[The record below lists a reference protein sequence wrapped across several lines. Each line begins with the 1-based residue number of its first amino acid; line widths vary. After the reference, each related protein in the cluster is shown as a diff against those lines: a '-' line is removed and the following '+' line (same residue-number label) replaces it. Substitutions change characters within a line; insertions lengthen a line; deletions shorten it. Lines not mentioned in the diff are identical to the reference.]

1 MDLDIIVLSKLNRGR
16 NIVYHLHVESK
27 KMMQMNQFTKQKH
40 THRLQKQTYSYQK
53 GNVGGRDR
61 LAVWD

>member
-1 MDLDIIVLSKLNRGR
+1 MVIILQTVVRINLKMIQMKLF
-16 NIVYHLHVESK
+16 K
-27 KMMQMNQFTKQKH
+27 KQKN

>member
-1 MDLDIIVLSKLNRGR
+1 MIIILQTVVRINLKMIQMKL
-16 NIVYHLHVESK
+16 
-27 KMMQMNQFTKQKH
+27 FTKQKH